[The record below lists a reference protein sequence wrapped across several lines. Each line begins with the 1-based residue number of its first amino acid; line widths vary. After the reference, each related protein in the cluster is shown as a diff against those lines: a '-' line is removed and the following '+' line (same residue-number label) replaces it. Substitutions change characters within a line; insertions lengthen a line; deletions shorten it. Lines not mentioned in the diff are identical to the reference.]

1 MVLCYYP
8 FKMTDQNSNSLIR
21 LRNADELYN
30 RVLKLS
36 ENAFERDE
44 IGDMSNFVREA
55 EFMLQGVKGTDAVIG
70 IFNHNT
76 YSPVLEVGE
85 EEFWGSFPKV
95 PQEQRMRQ
103 ILGLLEK
110 NYASFPAESVS
121 WFAKALEKIPYAQ
134 KANFKFFHC
143 AIRYRRLNGKPICI
157 FSKGLPI
164 HYDAQRNFTFTFNYV
179 QNVAHLIKKDFTYYW
194 VRITHGIN
202 NEFVHTFHS
211 ENKEYS
217 NRDLLSAREKE
228 ILLLIADDLDTR
240 EIADRLFISPNTV
253 GNHRSN
259 MIDRLGARDTTALVQ
274 LAKMT
279 EMI

>member
-1 MVLCYYP
+1 MDNQC
-8 FKMTDQNSNSLIR
+8 SNSLIN
-21 LRNADELYN
+21 LRKGDELYN
-30 RVLKLS
+30 RVLALS
-36 ENAFERDE
+36 ENAFEKDE
-44 IGDMSNFVREA
+44 IGDMSNFVQEA
-55 EFMLQGVKGTDAVIG
+55 EFILQGVKGTDAVIG
-70 IFNHNT
+70 IFNHNN
-76 YSPVLEVGE
+76 YAPVLEVGSE
-85 EEFWGSFPKV
+85 DFWGAFPKV
-95 PQEQRMRQ
+95 PLEERMHQ

-110 NYASFPAESVS
+110 EYSSFPAESVS
-121 WFAKALEKIPYAQ
+121 WFAKALEEIPLSQ
-134 KANFKFFHC
+134 KTNFKFFHC
-143 AIRYRRLNGKPICI
+143 GIRYRRLDGKAICL

-179 QNVAHLIKKDFTYYW
+179 QNVAHLLKKDFCYYW
-194 VRITHGIN
+194 VRISHGLN
-202 NEFVHTFHS
+202 NEFVHSFHS

-217 NRDLLSAREKE
+217 NRDLLSPREKE

-240 EIADRLFISPNTV
+240 EIAEKLFISPNTV

>member
-1 MVLCYYP
+1 MP
-8 FKMTDQNSNSLIR
+8 DQYSNSLVR
-21 LRNADELYN
+21 LRSVDELYN
-30 RVLKLS
+30 RVLRLS
-36 ENAFERDE
+36 AAAFEE
-44 IGDMSNFVREA
+44 EQIGDRSSFIREA

-70 IFNHNT
+70 IFNHHT
-76 YSPVLEVGE
+76 YSPILEVGH
-85 EEFWGSFPKV
+85 EEFWGRFPVV
-95 PQEQRMRQ
+95 PPEERMHQ

-110 NYASFPAESVS
+110 GYASFPAESVS
-121 WFAKALEKIPYAQ
+121 WFAKVLEKIPYNQ

-143 AIRYRRLNGKPICI
+143 AIRYRRLDGKPICI

-164 HYDAQRNFTFTFNYV
+164 HYDADRNFTFTFNYV
-179 QNVAHLIKKDFTYYW
+179 QNVAHLIKKDFPSYW
-194 VRITHGIN
+194 VRVTHGVN
-202 NEFVHTFHS
+202 SEFVHTFHS

-240 EIADRLFISPNTV
+240 EIANRLSISPNTV

-259 MIDRLGARDTTALVQ
+259 MIDRLGARDSTALVQ